1 MPLARLPS
9 YLQCVCFVLVAIVA
23 QPTPDGVSMCFLS
36 AARACVLPQH
46 ALRQRVPQCPE
57 SRHIFLSSSAWD
69 DECVTCSV
77 RSSTIC
83 SRLKGHG
90 AGGLSGRSRGL
101 FGPRVDFQ
109 CDSWSLNP
117 AGYGR
122 LTPGLSR
129 CTSQGLF
136 FTFCCLLPEGL
147 NQLLFWCTKTTLL
160 LRNLFKSF
168 PHYRWKL
175 FLLSSV
181 SPRCLRFP

>member
-9 YLQCVCFVLVAIVA
+9 YLQRVCFVLVAIIA
-23 QPTPDGVSMCFLS
+23 QHQMVSPCASCRLLVHACSPSMLCGRECRSAPKTGTFFVLGV
-36 AARACVLPQH
+36 RWV
-46 ALRQRVPQCPE
+46 RDVQCE
-57 SRHIFLSSSAWD
+57 SNWL
-69 DECVTCSV
+69 
-77 RSSTIC
+77 STIC
-83 SRLKGHG
+83 RRLKGHG
-90 AGGLSGRSRGL
+90 AGGLSGRSRGP
-101 FGPRVDFQ
+101 FGLRVDFQ

-122 LTPGLSR
+122 LTPGLSW
-129 CTSQGLF
+129 CTSKGLF

-175 FLLSSV
+175 FLLSLV
-181 SPRCLRFP
+181 SPRCLRFL

>member
-9 YLQCVCFVLVAIVA
+9 YLQRVCFVLVAIVA
-23 QPTPDGVSMCFLS
+23 QRQMVSPCASCRLLVHACSPSMLCGRECRSAPKAGTFFSHPWREMLS
-36 AARACVLPQH
+36 AWRA
-46 ALRQRVPQCPE
+46 
-57 SRHIFLSSSAWD
+57 AWD
-69 DECVTCSV
+69 RQQSADVWRATV
-77 RSSTIC
+77 Q
-83 SRLKGHG
+83 
-90 AGGLSGRSRGL
+90 GGLSGRSRGL
-101 FGPRVDFQ
+101 LGPRVDFQ